1 MRYDRYD
8 QKHKM
13 RALVECWVDKASA
26 RQRAGRAGR
35 VCAGQCFH
43 LYTRV
48 RAAQVFEDH
57 KSPEIRRVP
66 LEELCLQI
74 LAMGHSDVSRF
85 LGNSLDPPAQSAV
98 VAALSTLTEVQA
110 IDAHGSLTPLGH
122 HLSKLPVDPHIGKM
136 LILGAIFSCIEPILT
151 IAACCSYKTPFAS
164 SIDRRADSAEA
175 RCDMKLCFV

>member
-1 MRYDRYD
+1 MVLATNIAETSITIDDVVFVIDTGRVKETRYE

-35 VCAGQCFH
+35 VRPGQCFH

-48 RAAQVFEDH
+48 RATQAFADH

-74 LAMGHSDVSRF
+74 LAMGHA
-85 LGNSLDPPAQSAV
+85 DPAGWHV
-98 VAALSTLTEVQA
+98 
-110 IDAHGSLTPLGH
+110 
-122 HLSKLPVDPHIGKM
+122 
-136 LILGAIFSCIEPILT
+136 FS
-151 IAACCSYKTPFAS
+151 S
-164 SIDRRADSAEA
+164 SHYY
-175 RCDMKLCFV
+175 